1 MVVDACHKEDASIGL
16 VFPMR
21 KVILVVAMFYLG
33 LLPLLPLKESF
44 FEIPMLSTADQ
55 TRMVGLGYLQKGWQR
70 CLLKTAG
77 WLLRSRLLFWHL
89 KRRGVAIVV
98 WSYDRDEDFDEA
110 FALGATGVM
119 TDSPTK
125 LRLWLERTGRN
136 HDGTRAGYGTTGT
149 SRTRGTRPR
158 DSLVDVQPKASAPR
172 L

>member
-98 WSYDRDEDFDEA
+98 WSYDCDEA
-110 FALGATGVM
+110 FALGARGVM

-125 LRLWLERTGRN
+125 LRMWLEQTGRN
-136 HDGTRAGYGTTGT
+136 HDGAHAGYGTTGT